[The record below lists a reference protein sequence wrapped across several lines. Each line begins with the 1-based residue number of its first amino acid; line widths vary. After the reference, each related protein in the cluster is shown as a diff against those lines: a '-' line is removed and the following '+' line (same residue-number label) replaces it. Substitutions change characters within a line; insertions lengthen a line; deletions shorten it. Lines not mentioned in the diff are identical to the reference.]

1 MKWALVLSG
10 GGSKGFVYIGMLRAF
25 EALNVPE
32 PDLVVGCSIG
42 SVVGSMIALGKKN
55 REIERIFAA
64 DFDAEDYLGSGKV
77 VPLKIVNRFLSFS
90 SVFSNL
96 VTSNCMDDGQK
107 FYALLQKITEG
118 KSFSEA
124 KIPFI
129 CNAVDLYTGEEVI
142 IKEGELAKAV
152 LASSAFP
159 VAFPPVR
166 MGNKLLVDGGIAH
179 NTPVCFARE
188 MGFDEVFAVTLDHFR
203 PEAFPEKYPN
213 ALSIMARVLA
223 CVFKNQELKPKDYPS
238 FWLDLSN
245 KVSSADFS
253 HADEL
258 IRIGYVKTMQMK
270 NEIEDFFRDS
280 VAGCEARKKIR
291 AKIKDEFKV

>member
-10 GGSKGFVYIGMLRAF
+10 GGAKGFAYIGMLRAF

-32 PDLVVGCSIG
+32 PDLIIGCSIG
-42 SVVGSMIALGKKN
+42 AVLGSMLALGITN
-55 REIERIFAA
+55 QEIERIFAS

-77 VPLKIVNRFLSFS
+77 VPLKIVNRVLSFS

-96 VTSNCMDDGQK
+96 LTSNCMDDGQK

-118 KSFSEA
+118 KSFSET
-124 KIPFI
+124 KIPFV
-129 CNAVDLYTGEEVI
+129 CNAVDLYTGEEVF
-142 IKEGELAKAV
+142 IKDGELAKAV

-166 MGNKLLVDGGIAH
+166 MGNKLLVDGGLAH

-188 MGFDEVFAVTLDHFR
+188 MGFEEIFAVTLDHFR
-203 PEAFPEKYPN
+203 PESFPEKYPS
-213 ALSIMARVLA
+213 ALSIMARVIA
-223 CVFKNQELKPKDYPS
+223 CVFKNKELQPEDYPS

-245 KVSSADFS
+245 TVSSADFS
-253 HADEL
+253 HANEL
-258 IRIGYVKTMQMK
+258 IRIGYIQTMQMK
-270 NEIEDFFRDS
+270 NEIKDFFSDS
-280 VAGCEARKKIR
+280 LSAHKARKKIR
-291 AKIKDEFKV
+291 AKIEKEFKV